1 VCGPASRN
9 GTRAARASA
18 LVFVVLVF
26 VALAPIRAV
35 AQERRPAP
43 PSASVVLL
51 PPAWP
56 TWTDE
61 LPTQLP
67 PVVAPAFHVEV
78 INAFQDEANRSATR
92 TILTASLVGAGAGL
106 LVGLLVSGADLG
118 DDHTA
123 VVLTWT
129 AAGLTAGVIGGVI
142 TWLSEPG
149 G

>member
-1 VCGPASRN
+1 
-9 GTRAARASA
+9 
-18 LVFVVLVF
+18 
-26 VALAPIRAV
+26 
-35 AQERRPAP
+35 
-43 PSASVVLL
+43 
-51 PPAWP
+51 
-56 TWTDE
+56 
-61 LPTQLP
+61 
-67 PVVAPAFHVEV
+67 VAPAFQMEV

-92 TILTASLVGAGAGL
+92 TILTAALVGAGAGL